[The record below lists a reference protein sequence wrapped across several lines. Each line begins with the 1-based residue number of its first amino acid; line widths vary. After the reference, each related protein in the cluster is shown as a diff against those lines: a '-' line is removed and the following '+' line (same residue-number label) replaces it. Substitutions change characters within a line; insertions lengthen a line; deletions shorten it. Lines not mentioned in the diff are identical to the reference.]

1 MLKSLP
7 YKPCYYPKIKTPI
20 LHVIGSFDPVIGES
34 QTLGL
39 AKRCRNGRIL
49 YHPGS
54 HYAPMNK
61 FFVKAVTEFIDSK
74 LGRREEEDDDS
85 DWVDI

>member
-1 MLKSLP
+1 MLKYLP

-20 LHVIGSFDPVIGES
+20 LHIIGSFDPMTEES
-34 QTLGL
+34 QTLDL

-54 HYAPMNK
+54 HYVPMNK
-61 FFVKAVTEFIDSK
+61 FFVTAVTDFIGSK
-74 LGRREEEDDDS
+74 LGRGEEDDGS